1 MKELIKELIIK
12 LGENP
17 DRPGLVRTPIRVE
30 ESLKFLTKGYSE
42 KLEDLVSGG
51 IFEEDCDEMV
61 LVRDINFFSLC
72 EHHLLPFFGVCH
84 IGYLPN
90 KKLIG
95 LSKLPRIVEMFSR
108 RLQLQERMTVQIANA
123 INDILKPKGVGVI
136 TEAYHLCIMMRGV
149 EKQNAKTIASSMLGT
164 FRESERTR
172 LEFLNLSSSQFKI

>member
-30 ESLKFLTKGYSE
+30 ESLKFLTKGYSD

>member
-149 EKQNAKTIASSMLGT
+149 EKQNAKTIVSSMLGT

>member
-12 LGENP
+12 LGEDP
-17 DRPGLVRTPIRVE
+17 KRPGLVRTPLRVE
-30 ESLKFLTKGYSE
+30 ESLKFLTKGYHQ
-42 KLEDLVSGG
+42 KIDDLIRGA
-51 IFEEDCDEMV
+51 IFEEDIDEMV

-95 LSKLPRIVEMFSR
+95 LSKFPRIVEMFSR
-108 RLQLQERMTVQIANA
+108 RLQLQERMTTQIAKC

-136 TEAYHLCIMMRGV
+136 TEAYHLCMMMRGV
-149 EKQNAKTIASSMLGT
+149 EKQNVKTIASAMLGT

-172 LEFLNLSSSQFKI
+172 LEFLNLTSSQFKI